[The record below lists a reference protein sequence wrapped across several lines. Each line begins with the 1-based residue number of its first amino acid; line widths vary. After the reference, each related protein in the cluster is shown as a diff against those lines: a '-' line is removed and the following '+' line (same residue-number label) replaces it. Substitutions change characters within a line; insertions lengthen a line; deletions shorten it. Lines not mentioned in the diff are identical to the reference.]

1 MLTIA
6 QSSHRWVTLKLLF
19 RRPLFVFVVLLSELR
34 LFVASS
40 FNVLARWISLLQIEF
55 LFLMLEAQVVKV
67 IIHILRILNLFL
79 INLKLSISAVLLIKV
94 PPKFILITLRGTRL
108 WFVPLFLI
116 VTQLN
121 IAAHLELFWAL
132 VGWRTRP
139 FRVGVSILHYGFYG
153 ISRINFL
160 LVIIVVILILI
171 GLSLWVSRVVYLMV
185 LVLIVGVRVLAV
197 LNLCLF
203 LLDESNQV
211 VLVLGLILHFLIS
224 FQNLNISNLFYK

>member
-1 MLTIA
+1 MLTRA

-67 IIHILRILNLFL
+67 IIHILRILYLFL

-132 VGWRTRP
+132 MRRRTRP

-171 GLSLWVSRVVYLMV
+171 GLSLRVSRVVYLMV

-211 VLVLGLILHFLIS
+211 VLVLCLILHFLIS